1 MGTRDSITTD
11 DGCLECPDRPI
22 TIKYSSE
29 LCIILY
35 YVILYI
41 IVYYIII
48 MKVLFE
54 LTVKFCVKI
63 IKYFYSLIKFKFF
76 CVSVCFWPTHVA
88 DIPLRGCIERLQ
100 VCCVIR
106 NDCKREDVPQWCVSC
121 LYHRWLEL
129 NQGQFQC
136 IVTATLSWAG
146 TKISIASILYL
157 RTAGGKNDTKHRH
170 ILATCCERVQY
181 VSLETEESLSCV

>member
-1 MGTRDSITTD
+1 MTVVWNVLTDQSQSSI
-11 DGCLECPDRPI
+11 PV
-22 TIKYSSE
+22 SSV
-29 LCIILY
+29 LY
-35 YVILYI
+35 YIMLYYI

-157 RTAGGKNDTKHRH
+157 RTAGGRMTLNTD
-170 ILATCCERVQY
+170 IFWPPAVNVYSMLV
-181 VSLETEESLSCV
+181 